1 MKFFETHPHAF
12 GMLATALGVLVFVP
26 DALLLRLIGGDVLAL
41 AFWRGL
47 LAGSVFLLWSYF
59 VSRVPWMSLRQ
70 SLSGPYLLIALFEGA
85 SMVLFCASIGHTS
98 VSNTLFIFSTA
109 PFIAAVLSWVFLREL
124 IPLQT
129 MAAIFVSMVGIVI
142 IVSGSFGGSSLMG
155 DGLAFLNA
163 CTVAGFYV
171 VLRKIKSEKILPSLG
186 AGYIIGALAVAPFAN
201 FGSYSITQAGLLL
214 INGAVIIPVAIGL
227 LSIGPR
233 YLPAAEVSMLSVLEV
248 IFAPLLV
255 WIILGEHPGG
265 RSILGGT
272 VILAAIFAH
281 TFWRLQ
287 HNKD

>member
-1 MKFFETHPHAF
+1 MKLSETHPHAF

-59 VSRVPWMSLRQ
+59 VSRAPRMSIKQ

-109 PFIAAVLSWVFLREL
+109 PFIAAVLSWIFLREL
-124 IPLQT
+124 IPPQT
-129 MAAIFVSMVGIVI
+129 MMAIFFSMVGVII
-142 IVSGSFGGSSLMG
+142 IVSGSFGGSSILG

-163 CTVAGFYV
+163 CSVAGFYV
-171 VLRKIKSEKILPSLG
+171 VLRKIKSENIFTSLG
-186 AGYIIGALAVAPFAN
+186 AGYIIGAAAVASFAN
-201 FGSYSITQAGLLL
+201 FESYSIHQAGLLFL
-214 INGAVIIPVAIGL
+214 NGAVIIPLAIGL

-233 YLPAAEVSMLSVLEV
+233 YLPAAEVSMFSVLEV

-255 WIILGEHPGG
+255 WLVLGEYPGG
-265 RSILGGT
+265 RSIFGGT
-272 VILAAIFAH
+272 VILTAVFAH
-281 TFWRLQ
+281 TFWRLRN
-287 HNKD
+287 NKD